1 MQRLHVLRAYHV
13 LDTPPEE
20 EYDDIT
26 KLAAQICEVPTA
38 MVTLVDEHRQ
48 WFKSKVGLSACEAPR
63 KKDSLCAYAT
73 RNTEPLVVEDASKDP
88 RFCDNMLVKGEPHV
102 RFYAGAPLLAPT
114 GEAVGTLC
122 VIDSKPRRLNPQQ
135 IEALACLAR
144 QVVSLLELR
153 VVNREL
159 EKHSIFQESILQNAS
174 SALITTGVDGIISH
188 FNSEAE
194 EMLGYRAEE
203 VVGKVCPV
211 QFHDPAEVA
220 VRAAEMSE
228 KLGHPV
234 EPGIEVF
241 TIPSLEGRGETR
253 EWTYIR
259 KDGSRLPV
267 LLSVSVMHGADG
279 TINGYVGVARDL
291 TERKQYE
298 ERQRRKIL
306 RQHKML
312 A

>member
-1 MQRLHVLRAYHV
+1 MQRLHVLCAYHV

-135 IEALACLAR
+135 M
-144 QVVSLLELR
+144 LR
-153 VVNREL
+153 R
-159 EKHSIFQESILQNAS
+159 S
-174 SALITTGVDGIISH
+174 
-188 FNSEAE
+188 
-194 EMLGYRAEE
+194 
-203 VVGKVCPV
+203 
-211 QFHDPAEVA
+211 
-220 VRAAEMSE
+220 
-228 KLGHPV
+228 
-234 EPGIEVF
+234 
-241 TIPSLEGRGETR
+241 
-253 EWTYIR
+253 
-259 KDGSRLPV
+259 GSRPDR
-267 LLSVSVMHGADG
+267 AQ
-279 TINGYVGVARDL
+279 TIRGKAAPQDSAPAQDAGRVARGAG
-291 TERKQYE
+291 RV
-298 ERQRRKIL
+298 
-306 RQHKML
+306 HF
-312 A
+312 AS